1 MNLTD
6 SILPALERRWNDFA
20 ERIEIDD
27 PTKLWEAIAT
37 LHTSPERKYHNIE
50 HIHDCLEKL
59 DAWPDKP
66 TDDACDSIEL
76 AIWFHDIIYES
87 NRCDNEDSSAAL
99 LTHFMRGHSLET
111 EAIALIMATEH
122 KEASGMR
129 SEEIICD
136 IDLSILG
143 ATKSE
148 YQRYADAIR
157 HEYNWVEPEVYREK
171 RSDVLQNFLNLEN
184 IYHTEHA
191 RTHWQNQAKINLQN
205 EIDQLNA
212 HSF

>member
-1 MNLTD
+1 M
-6 SILPALERRWNDFA
+6 LERRWNAFA
-20 ERIEIDD
+20 TRIKIDD
-27 PTKLWEAIAT
+27 PAKPWEAIAT
-37 LHTSPERKYHNIE
+37 LHTSPERKYHNIV
-50 HIHDCLEKL
+50 HIHDCLEKF

-66 TDDACDSIEL
+66 TDDGRDSIEL

-87 NRCDNEDSSAAL
+87 TRADNEDSSAAL
-99 LTHFMRGHSLET
+99 LTHFLRGHPLET

-143 ATKSE
+143 SPAE
-148 YQRYADAIR
+148 QYQSYADAILT
-157 HEYNWVEPEVYREK
+157 EYNWIEPEIYREK
-171 RSDVLQNFLNLEN
+171 RCDVLRNFLLLEN

-191 RTHWQNQAKINLQN
+191 RTQWQDQALINLQN
-205 EIDQLNA
+205 EIDQLES
-212 HSF
+212 H